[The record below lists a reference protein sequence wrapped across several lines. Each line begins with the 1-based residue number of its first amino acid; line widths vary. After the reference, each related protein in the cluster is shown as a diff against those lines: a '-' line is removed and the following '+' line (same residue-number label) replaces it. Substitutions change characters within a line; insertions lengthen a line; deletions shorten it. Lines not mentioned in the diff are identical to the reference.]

1 MKADDPLDRIDR
13 QILRILQAEGRLTN
27 HALASRVGLSP
38 SACLAR
44 VRHLERTGVIQGY
57 HARLDPFRL
66 EIGLVLFVE
75 VTLAGHRPD
84 EASRFEDAIRAL
96 PQVVEASYVS
106 GEFDYLLKVVVT
118 DMAEWA
124 RLRETLVGSNIGVDR
139 ITTHALMYKPKI
151 FLGYP
156 VPD

>member
-1 MKADDPLDRIDR
+1 MTVDNPIDRIDR

-27 HALASRVGLSP
+27 QALAARVGLSP

-44 VRHLERTGVIQGY
+44 VRRLERGGVIQGY

-66 EIGLVLFVE
+66 EIGLILFVE

-84 EASRFEDAIRAL
+84 EASRFEAAIRSH

-106 GEFDYLLKVVVT
+106 GEFDYLLKVVVA

-124 RLRETLVGSNIGVDR
+124 RLRETLIGSNIGIDR
-139 ITTHALMYKPKI
+139 ITTHALMHKPKI
-151 FLGYP
+151 FTGYP
-156 VPD
+156 VSE